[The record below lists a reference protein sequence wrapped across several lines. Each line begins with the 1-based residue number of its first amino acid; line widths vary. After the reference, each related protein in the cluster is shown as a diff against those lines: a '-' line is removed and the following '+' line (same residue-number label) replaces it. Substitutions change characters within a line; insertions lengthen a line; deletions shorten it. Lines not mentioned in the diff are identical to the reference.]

1 MTQQE
6 ESHSVQDINVI
17 LQKIKHQQDIG
28 RAING
33 VPMHQ

>member
-1 MTQQE
+1 
-6 ESHSVQDINVI
+6 VQDTSVI

-28 RAING
+28 RVING

>member
-1 MTQQE
+1 MTQRE
-6 ESHSVQDINVI
+6 ESRFVQGISVI